1 MRNYIISLV
10 GGQPEPPFHTQRH
23 LLPKD
28 HTDYVRILV
37 SSERTK
43 PVAQRV
49 LKALGLKN
57 TEKHLWDKCPPYD
70 LIDAK
75 GYLESMVETLDASR
89 IVWDL
94 TGGTKPMALATSFAS
109 SFPNTEIVYLES
121 ESGTSFVY
129 RYQKDRD
136 DKALKM
142 IERSECKSELS
153 LDHYFTLHGHEVQE
167 RTSKTCDQGKC
178 YENLIESA
186 LKNRSDLEYRRGVAK
201 GNLDIDFVVRRKNQV
216 AVIEAKSGGGA
227 KKGIDQLNTASQRD
241 RFGTYI
247 KKGLIHGQALEEN
260 NQSLAEASMIRCL
273 HLNKDS
279 SAGSA
284 ESVLNDFFDNQ
295 LFT

>member
-1 MRNYIISLV
+1 
-10 GGQPEPPFHTQRH
+10 
-23 LLPKD
+23 
-28 HTDYVRILV
+28 
-37 SSERTK
+37 
-43 PVAQRV
+43 
-49 LKALGLKN
+49 
-57 TEKHLWDKCPPYD
+57 
-70 LIDAK
+70 
-75 GYLESMVETLDASR
+75 
-89 IVWDL
+89 
-94 TGGTKPMALATSFAS
+94 
-109 SFPNTEIVYLES
+109 
-121 ESGTSFVY
+121 
-129 RYQKDRD
+129 
-136 DKALKM
+136 M

-153 LDHYFTLHGHEVQE
+153 LDYYFTLHGHEVQE

-216 AVIEAKSGGGA
+216 AIIEAKSGGGA

-247 KKGLIHGQALEEN
+247 KKGLIHGQALDEN

-273 HLNKDS
+273 QLNKDS